1 MQELPLYNIDIYGS
15 WETFIEF
22 WELMGN
28 PPINFNNLL
37 YDDINNLKKD
47 YYIVNILIKVNNLG
61 GWVDMTQTDI
71 RIGYYWLTSLTI
83 PFVNITYYPD
93 DDEYETDDS
102 IPYHEVSLKVLMEIY
117 DVLNKR

>member
-1 MQELPLYNIDIYGS
+1 MEELPFYDIDIYGS
-15 WETFIEF
+15 WDIFIEF
-22 WELMGN
+22 WKLMGN

-37 YDDINNLKKD
+37 YNDINDLKKD
-47 YYIVNILIKVNNLG
+47 YYIVNIPIKVNNAG
-61 GWVDMTQTDI
+61 GWVDMTHTDI
-71 RIGYYWLTSLTI
+71 SIGDYFVTSLTI

-117 DVLNKR
+117 DYLV